1 MKKFTPWQLI
11 IALLFISNISFSQII
26 SQYVETNSG
35 IKPKGIEIW
44 NNTLDVLD
52 FTANNLVVKKGTN
65 GNAPSDDYT
74 LSSGAL
80 APGEVIVIGTSDLEA
95 TTTGNGSA
103 FFLKSF
109 SFNGDDALEIWY
121 GDNKTDVFGMPGVD
135 PGSEWAGNGVSTKNQ
150 NIKLLSGITTGSLTG
165 WTDPSTRF
173 ETECTDNCMTDFG
186 IAPVSGGAT
195 VDAPTFTPPAGTYT
209 TAQDIIITSAT
220 ADASI
225 YYTTDGT
232 TPTTGSTLYEGPVH
246 ITSST
251 LFKAIA
257 AVGTDESSVT
267 TAAYVFPITVAD
279 IATLRTKPT
288 DGTLYILTG
297 EAFLTFQQSYHH
309 QKFIQD
315 ATAGILIDDNSGNIT
330 TTYDIGDGITGIIG
344 SLGAYQ
350 GMLQFKPVLDPGAAT
365 STGNTITPVVLTVTE
380 FVDNFETYEGM
391 LVRVNGLTFDT
402 GEEKADFTNGTVY
415 NTSDAASNVLKFR
428 TTFYNVDYI
437 GEAIPTDVQDITG
450 IANQRTGNYLTA
462 RFAADFDTEIVEAPV
477 FTPPTGSYPSAQD
490 VTITSATPG
499 AEIFYTIDG
508 STPTDASTPYTGP
521 INVASSITIKAI
533 AYHDGMTESNVISAT
548 YYISSPPPVPLGS
561 TGIIIAG
568 LLLAAVVVIRKG
580 RLF

>member
-1 MKKFTPWQLI
+1 MKKIT
-11 IALLFISNISFSQII
+11 LLSAIFFAFISLGFGQELLINGDLESWEDATHPTGWDVYQSIGQESTAENVHGGTYSASHSNVSKGTKKFRQAVSGIIPGESYTISFWYKTGYADGTDARMWSFWR
-26 SQYVETNSG
+26 SG
-35 IKPKGIEIW
+35 
-44 NNTLDVLD
+44 
-52 FTANNLVVKKGTN
+52 GTN
-65 GNAPSDDYT
+65 LTGENTPELRFYLPFTDGSWAQYTVTLTAPATADEFYFDVRTYSGVVNYWDD
-74 LSSGAL
+74 
-80 APGEVIVIGTSDLEA
+80 
-95 TTTGNGSA
+95 
-103 FFLKSF
+103 F
-109 SFNGDDALEIWY
+109 SFFHNAAATVE
-121 GDNKTDVFGMPGVD
+121 
-135 PGSEWAGNGVSTKNQ
+135 
-150 NIKLLSGITTGSLTG
+150 
-165 WTDPSTRF
+165 
-173 ETECTDNCMTDFG
+173 
-186 IAPVSGGAT
+186 APV
-195 VDAPTFTPPAGTYT
+195 FTPPAGTYT

-288 DGTLYILTG
+288 GATLYILTG
-297 EAFLTFQQSYHH
+297 EAILTYQQNYRS

-402 GEEKADFTNGTVY
+402 GEEKADFANGTVY
-415 NTSDAASNVLKFR
+415 NTSDAASNILEFR

-437 GEAIPTDVQDITG
+437 GEPIPTDVQDITG

-477 FTPPTGSYPSAQD
+477 FTPPAGTYATAQD
-490 VTITSATPG
+490 VAITSATAG
-499 AEIFYTIDG
+499 AEIYYTLDG
-508 STPTDASTPYTGP
+508 SNPTDASTPYTGT
-521 INVASSITIKAI
+521 INVANNTTIKAI
-533 AYHDGMTESNVISAT
+533 AYHDGMNESGIVSAEYIISAT
-548 YYISSPPPVPLGS
+548 PPAVPLGS

-568 LLLAAVVVIRKG
+568 LLLAAVVVVRKG